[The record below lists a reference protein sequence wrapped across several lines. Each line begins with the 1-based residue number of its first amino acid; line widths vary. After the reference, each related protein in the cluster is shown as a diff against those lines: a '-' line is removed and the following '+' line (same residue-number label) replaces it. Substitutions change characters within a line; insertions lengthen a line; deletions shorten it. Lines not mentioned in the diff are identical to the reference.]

1 MRFPETPH
9 QKEWENTMMYMHYC
23 KLCHR
28 IFMLN
33 GHKMICPKCTNP
45 LAELQISYL
54 DYVNL
59 NLEQRQILKE
69 SCADDEKLRKLKTT
83 YRMYKYSKWY
93 KELQSKNTDDLPIT
107 SLLAANVK
115 RNSDHHETKQTEQ
128 TVS

>member
-1 MRFPETPH
+1 
-9 QKEWENTMMYMHYC
+9 MMYMHYC

-33 GHKMICPKCTNP
+33 GHKMICPKCTEP

-59 NLEQRQILKE
+59 DAEQRQLFKE
-69 SCADDEKLRKLKTT
+69 ACADDEKLCKLKAT

-93 KELQSKNTDDLPIT
+93 KELQSQNKDNLPIT
-107 SLLAANVK
+107 SLLAANAK
-115 RNSDHHETKQTEQ
+115 RSSDYQESKETEK